1 MAESEGHFSHFFHR
15 RDLSWPSLGVA
26 LAVLEH
32 STGQSERMTTN
43 HSHQVA
49 RSAAV
54 VGLSGVALIHLLELQ
69 GKLKE
74 TPYLGVGYIL
84 LIVASIIAG
93 ALLVH
98 GNSRT
103 GWMMSGGAA
112 LATLVGYSVTRTVG
126 LPQSTGDI
134 GNWLE
139 PMGLASLFVEGVVVA
154 LSGYALATFSA
165 VTSSTSTLGSAST
178 STPSAPAPRAMASSS
193 R

>member
-1 MAESEGHFSHFFHR
+1 VDPMN
-15 RDLSWPSLGVA
+15 
-26 LAVLEH
+26 
-32 STGQSERMTTN
+32 TN

-74 TPYLGVGYIL
+74 TPYLGVGYIA
-84 LIVASIIAG
+84 LIIASVIAG

-98 GNSRT
+98 GDSRV
-103 GWMMSGGAA
+103 GWMVSGGAA
-112 LATLVGYSVTRTVG
+112 LATLVGYSLTRTIG
-126 LPQSTGDI
+126 LPQSSGDI

-139 PMGLASLFVEGVVVA
+139 PMGLASVFVEGIVVA
-154 LSGYALATFSA
+154 LSGYALATFSGLSSA
-165 VTSSTSTLGSAST
+165 VSSS
-178 STPSAPAPRAMASSS
+178 PISAPSISAGRGLAPSS